1 MGLIDINRNPSPRE
15 LRWFGVGLAIF
26 AVIVGVLFW
35 RAGRPTAATSAWG
48 LGGGIMGVYAAI
60 PMSRKWIY
68 LGWIYA
74 AFPIGWTVSHLLLAA
89 IYYLIVTP
97 IALAVRLAG
106 SDPLQRTFDQAAPTY
121 WTRRKPS
128 DVARYFKQS

>member
-1 MGLIDINRNPSPRE
+1 
-15 LRWFGVGLAIF
+15 
-26 AVIVGVLFW
+26 
-35 RAGRPTAATSAWG
+35 
-48 LGGGIMGVYAAI
+48 MGVYAAI

-106 SDPLQRTFDQAAPTY
+106 LIRCRGRSTRLLPRIGHGASQVMLPDISSNRSPL
-121 WTRRKPS
+121 
-128 DVARYFKQS
+128 AREGMHL